1 MRDRAR
7 YEPIA
12 RQAATVAGIDPDL
25 FVAQITAES
34 QWDDSAVSYGGAV
47 GIAQIIPQWH
57 PGVDPRNPEASLAY
71 AANLMASY
79 IREFGSERLAL
90 RAYNGGPSSLRATGT
105 PPPGTDGYASTILA
119 ERDRIRAERAEA
131 PDSGEPINNP
141 MTVTDS
147 APPSVEV
154 PAGGVF
160 TVAALASPA
169 PVDRRWVVAALAA
182 LAALTLAVVLD
193 G

>member
-25 FVAQITAES
+25 YVAQITTES
-34 QWDDSAVSYGGAV
+34 GWDDSAVSYAGAV
-47 GIAQIIPQWH
+47 GIAQIIPRWH

-105 PPPGTDGYASTILA
+105 PPPGTDGYATTILD
-119 ERDRIRAERAEA
+119 ERDRLKAERGDTPATV
-131 PDSGEPINNP
+131 EPIDSP
-141 MTVTDS
+141 TAVTDS

-154 PAGGVF
+154 PAGGVL

-169 PVDRRWVVAALAA
+169 PVDRRWAVAAIAA